1 MLSCKEVSM
10 LLSQAQ
16 ERRLGWRE
24 TLGLELHLILCDG
37 CASFRAQL
45 AFIRAAVQRYRDG
58 GSPR

>member
-24 TLGLELHLILCDG
+24 KLGLELHLMLCDG
-37 CASFRAQL
+37 CTSFRAQL
-45 AFIRAAVQRYRDG
+45 ALIRAAVQRYRDG